1 MPDQRY
7 QLADLLYLMA
17 RLRDPQSGCPWDVQQ
32 DFHSIVPHTLE
43 EAYEVADAIEREAWD
58 ELPGELG
65 DLLFQVVYYAQFGK
79 EQERFEFADVVDGI
93 VRKLVRRHPH
103 VFPDGDLRACH
114 DGQTVAR
121 DEVSGQ
127 WQAIKAQER
136 QEQGQDET
144 TSILAGVP
152 LNMPA
157 MTRAV
162 KLQKKAARTGFDWSG
177 PEPVLEKIHEELAE
191 VQEALAGGSHQ
202 ALEHEIGDLLFAVTN
217 LARHA
222 GIDPEQAVRS
232 TNQRFSQR
240 FSYIEQQVAQSGRQ
254 LQDCSL
260 QELDTLW
267 DEAKR
272 WLANGGDE

>member
-103 VFPDGDLRACH
+103 VFPGGDLRACH

-121 DEVSGQ
+121 DEVPGQ

-191 VQEALAGGSHQ
+191 VQEALDGGSHQ

-232 TNQRFSQR
+232 SNQRFSQR

-272 WLANGGDE
+272 LLAESDG